1 MIKKKIE
8 DSENFQIE
16 GKSTKSK
23 TIMNNYKSFK
33 DIKIILGGKCNII
46 DDTEYK
52 ILFEIERN
60 IKFIKKN
67 NRKTFY
73 EKFEMNEKYLNK
85 NIKITQG
92 RKSSKDS
99 SERMHNKTS
108 EDNIIK
114 KIKGYLIRYLE
125 KFVNNFISDK
135 NKKLKHIDYNKNIKN
150 VKKDSELEL
159 MQKNIKDIL
168 SSEISRKNSNLE
180 LTYNEKI
187 IRSMLNDNKNKEL
200 FNSVL
205 NLKFI
210 DWINLFTLEKNVSN
224 INMFS
229 KNYYSEIEKKIP
241 NIEDLFQKILENN
254 ENDNI
259 YLLKFIYLLYNYEN
273 YFVNK
278 FGRIRKKME

>member
-1 MIKKKIE
+1 M
-8 DSENFQIE
+8 
-16 GKSTKSK
+16 
-23 TIMNNYKSFK
+23 
-33 DIKIILGGKCNII
+33 
-46 DDTEYK
+46 
-52 ILFEIERN
+52 
-60 IKFIKKN
+60 
-67 NRKTFY
+67 
-73 EKFEMNEKYLNK
+73 
-85 NIKITQG
+85 
-92 RKSSKDS
+92 
-99 SERMHNKTS
+99 
-108 EDNIIK
+108 
-114 KIKGYLIRYLE
+114 E

-241 NIEDLFQKILENN
+241 NIEDLFQKILVNN

-273 YFVNK
+273 YFINK
-278 FGRIRKKME
+278 VGRTRKKKWSKNS